1 MYYKDI
7 IWNLTSHAFD
17 ISEQDIHRQMNF
29 IACVTIGTSIHIS
42 NTNNNNKNNNIMK
55 VPGVERIMVCNKYTV
70 QEMHK
75 IYQ

>member
-1 MYYKDI
+1 
-7 IWNLTSHAFD
+7 
-17 ISEQDIHRQMNF
+17 MNF